1 MSSAMKSVGSIFGSQ
16 TRKWSMLV
24 TIAAFTSQSFGNAT
38 ATPPA
43 PPTPPIPVVET
54 KETFVRGIASYYAHQ
69 FHGRQTASG
78 EIFNMYQL
86 TAAHRSYKFGTRVK
100 VTHLGNNRSVV
111 VRINDRGP
119 NGRAQARLIDLSRR
133 AAEDLDIVHTG
144 VTRVEVRIVDGP

>member
-119 NGRAQARLIDLSRR
+119 FIEGRVIDLSLAAAQELEMVR
-133 AAEDLDIVHTG
+133 AGLAEVKLEILQ
-144 VTRVEVRIVDGP
+144 